1 MNHNEQ
7 KVLEQ
12 AACWDKRVEHPF
24 NNVWHIDVHCKV
36 CVGGGGGGTTI
47 VCIVSQ
53 HFASYA
59 RRPYVSVYANS
70 RIQVPHQ
77 MLHVHT
83 RTISERA

>member
-36 CVGGGGGGTTI
+36 CVGGGGGEGPLLFALSPSTLHHMRAGLML
-47 VCIVSQ
+47 VCMQTQEFKCHIRCCT
-53 HFASYA
+53 Y
-59 RRPYVSVYANS
+59 
-70 RIQVPHQ
+70 I
-77 MLHVHT
+77 
-83 RTISERA
+83 RAQ